1 MCVSA
6 GVAHERRRGVPEHVW
21 RPMSD
26 DKPDS
31 EDGGA
36 MDRMRL
42 RATLGRAELSRLVA
56 AMRRR
61 LELGRP
67 LTGTLSLS
75 GVTADERAAFDEL
88 LGRRATRGTTLLV
101 NLDFLTRLL
110 AGAAICRN
118 LESAVQE
125 LAGPIVNRQAAAARD
140 AAAWEG
146 VWLQARE
153 LMRRPRLLEWLDE
166 LTHDGTVKRLCATPQ
181 SAATVLS
188 QLAQLARAL
197 PAQGEP
203 LAAFAA
209 RLFGDAH
216 ALDPGSPL
224 ATLAVRAA
232 ARLGDVQFEDDAE
245 GRRSA
250 WASVGVMRH
259 ELSTPALVLNIPA
272 AGPGPLAELLRVA
285 ARHGEPLH
293 VSLRYLLR
301 DPLSAER
308 AIRGRTVFICEN
320 PTTIALAVARFG
332 ADCAP
337 LVCVNGQFATPSLV
351 LLRQLHSAG
360 ATLLYHGDFDP
371 GGLVIARRV
380 FAECGARPWRFG
392 ESDYLSA
399 PKGVPFDGR
408 PGPTPWSPA
417 LETAMALERRAVHE
431 EAIFETLAA
440 DLVNP

>member
-1 MCVSA
+1 M
-6 GVAHERRRGVPEHVW
+6 RGPV
-21 RPMSD
+21 SD

-31 EDGGA
+31 EETSV
-36 MDRMRL
+36 MDPVRL
-42 RATLGRAELSRLVA
+42 WATLGRVELSRFVA
-56 AMRRR
+56 ALRRR

-88 LGRRATRGTTLLV
+88 LGRRTTRGATLLV
-101 NLDFLTRLL
+101 NLDSLTRLL
-110 AGAAICRN
+110 ADAEICRD

-140 AAAWEG
+140 AAAWER
-146 VWLQARE
+146 VWLQVRE
-153 LMRRPRLLEWLDE
+153 LMRQPRLLEWLDE
-166 LTHDGTVKRLCATPQ
+166 LAHDGTVKRLCITPQ
-181 SAATVLS
+181 SASTMLG
-188 QLAQLARAL
+188 QLAQLADAL
-197 PAQGEP
+197 PAPGEP

-216 ALDPGSPL
+216 ALDSGSPL

-232 ARLGDVQFEDDAE
+232 ARLGDVQLEDDAE
-245 GRRSA
+245 GRCSA
-250 WASVGVMRH
+250 WASVGVMCH

-272 AGPGPLAELLRVA
+272 AGLGPLTELLRVA
-285 ARHGEPLH
+285 ARHGEPVH
-293 VSLRYLLR
+293 VSLRHLLR
-301 DPLSAER
+301 HPLSAER
-308 AIRGRTVFICEN
+308 ALQGRTVFICEN

-332 ADCAP
+332 AHCAP
-337 LVCVNGQFATPSLV
+337 LVCINGQFATPSLV
-351 LLRQLHSAG
+351 LLRQLRSAG

-380 FAECGARPWRFG
+380 FAECGARPWRLG

-399 PKGVPFDGR
+399 PKGIPFKGH

-431 EAIFETLAA
+431 EVMFETLSA
-440 DLVNP
+440 DLVGH

>member
-1 MCVSA
+1 
-6 GVAHERRRGVPEHVW
+6 
-21 RPMSD
+21 MSD

-31 EDGGA
+31 EGA
-36 MDRMRL
+36 SAVDLVRL
-42 RATLGRAELSRLVA
+42 RATLGRAELSRFIA
-56 AMRRR
+56 ALRRR
-61 LELGRP
+61 LESGRS

-88 LGRRATRGTTLLV
+88 LGSRATRGTNLLV
-101 NLDFLTRLL
+101 NLDSLARLL
-110 AGAAICRN
+110 ADAAICRD

-125 LAGPIVNRQAAAARD
+125 LAGPIINRQVVAARA
-140 AAAWEG
+140 AAAWEE
-146 VWLQARE
+146 VWRQARE
-153 LMRRPRLLEWLDE
+153 RMRQPQLLEWLGG
-166 LTHDGTVKRLCATPQ
+166 LIRDGTVKRLCTTPQ

-188 QLAQLARAL
+188 QLAQLAHAL
-197 PAQGEP
+197 PAPAEP

-216 ALDPGSPL
+216 ALDPGPPL

-232 ARLGDVQFEDDAE
+232 ARLGNVQLEDDAE

-250 WASVGVMRH
+250 WASVGVMCH

-272 AGPGPLAELLRVA
+272 AGSGPRSELLRVA
-285 ARHGEPLH
+285 ARHGEPVYL
-293 VSLRYLLR
+293 SLRHLLR
-301 DPLSAER
+301 DPLSAEPALKR
-308 AIRGRTVFICEN
+308 RTVFICEN
-320 PTTIALAVARFG
+320 PTTIALAAARFG

-351 LLRQLHSAG
+351 LLRQLRSAG

-380 FAECGARPWRFG
+380 FAECGAHPWRLG

-399 PKGVPFDGR
+399 PKGVPFTGH
-408 PGPTPWSPA
+408 PGPTPWSPG
-417 LETAMALERRAVHE
+417 LETAMARERRAVHE
-431 EAIFETLAA
+431 EEIFEALAA
-440 DLVNP
+440 DLVRDR